1 VPPVATEV
9 KVTGVP
15 TGWGDAGFAVR
26 LVITS
31 PLVIPPLTL
40 NGMLPFDAPLS

>member
-1 VPPVATEV
+1 LIRRVPPVATEV

-31 PLVIPPLTL
+31 PLVTL
-40 NGMLPFDAPLS
+40 NGMLPFDDGLA